1 MTPRPR
7 KSTPRAATSAEPAA
21 AKTAPAKA
29 PARRAVPAKAPAKA
43 PAPAKTAPARSRAV
57 PAAPDE
63 GGYTTV
69 RVLDVAMALPS
80 PNPILILEELDQPHR
95 RVSIPI
101 GLAEG
106 TAIAFVLHGR
116 PTPKPLTHELFV
128 DVLGRLGA
136 EVLVA
141 RVTRYDQGAFYAELL
156 VRAAG
161 KQHVVA
167 CRPSDA
173 IALALRQG
181 TGATVVVASSL
192 LDQLGT
198 AGTGTG

>member
-7 KSTPRAATSAEPAA
+7 KSTAKAAKPAEPAA
-21 AKTAPAKA
+21 AGVEGAAPAGAPVKAAPAKA
-29 PARRAVPAKAPAKA
+29 PARR
-43 PAPAKTAPARSRAV
+43 RAV
-57 PAAPDE
+57 PAAPVE
-63 GGYTTV
+63 EGYTTV

-80 PNPILILEELDQPHR
+80 PNPILILEEVDQPYR

-101 GLAEG
+101 GLPEG
-106 TAIAFVLHGR
+106 TAIAFVLRGR

-128 DVLGRLGA
+128 DVLGVLGA
-136 EVLVA
+136 RVLVA
-141 RVTRYDQGAFYAELL
+141 RVTRYAQGAFFAELV
-156 VRAAG
+156 VRAAS

-198 AGTGTG
+198 AGTATG

>member
-7 KSTPRAATSAEPAA
+7 KSTPRAARPAEPAA
-21 AKTAPAKA
+21 AGVEDAAATGAPAKAAPAKEAPAKA
-29 PARRAVPAKAPAKA
+29 PARR
-43 PAPAKTAPARSRAV
+43 RAV
-57 PAAPDE
+57 PAAPVE
-63 GGYTTV
+63 AGYTTV
-69 RVLDVAMALPS
+69 RVLEVAMALPS
-80 PNPILILEELDQPHR
+80 PNPILILEELDKPYR

-101 GLAEG
+101 GLPEG

-136 EVLVA
+136 RVLVA
-141 RVTRYDQGAFYAELL
+141 RVTRYAQGAFFAELV
-156 VRAAG
+156 VRAAS

-198 AGTGTG
+198 AGMATG